1 VPNDWEIMSDA
12 EDPGLNMRHAT
23 VDEVVTSWPE
33 VKGKNVFG
41 HRGYVRS
48 GRMFGFLHPN
58 GVAVKAWADEADEL
72 YLLEGVTA
80 FSYNGM
86 EMRAWPILP
95 LRTDAE
101 ADEVIQ
107 RLHHAWER
115 AV

>member
-1 VPNDWEIMSDA
+1 MSAA
-12 EDPGLNMRHAT
+12 ENSDTEARQLT
-23 VDEVVTSWPE
+23 IDEVVTSWPE

-58 GVAVKAWADEADEL
+58 GVAVKAWADEAEGL
-72 YLLEGVTA
+72 YALEGVTA

-95 LRTDAE
+95 LSDDA
-101 ADEVIQ
+101 DVDTVIE
-107 RLHHAWER
+107 RLHHAYEL

>member
-1 VPNDWEIMSDA
+1 MSDA
-12 EDPGLNMRHAT
+12 ENTGIDALQAT

-41 HRGYVRS
+41 HRGYVRG

-58 GVAVKAWADEADEL
+58 GVAVKAWADEADDL
-72 YLLEGVTA
+72 YRIEGVKA

-95 LRTDAE
+95 LRSDAE
-101 ADEVIQ
+101 VDVVIE
-107 RLHHAWER
+107 RLHHAYEH

>member
-1 VPNDWEIMSDA
+1 MSDA
-12 EDPGLNMRHAT
+12 EHTGIDARQAT
-23 VDEVVTSWPE
+23 IDEVVTSWPE

-41 HRGYVRS
+41 HRGYVRG
-48 GRMFGFLHPN
+48 GRMFGFLHPS

-72 YLLEGVTA
+72 YRLEGVTA

-95 LRTDAE
+95 LRTDG
-101 ADEVIQ
+101 DIDSVIEH
-107 RLHHAWER
+107 LHHAYEL